1 MKRVYI
7 NFFLYMFSKFT
18 FINCNI
24 KNRPSLFGQFS
35 VLLLRMLFSML
46 KEIVL
51 KCLFDGYTRRA
62 IKFFFA
68 RWFYPTN
75 HLENFSMNGNAVSF
89 SVYRLLLAYLFK
101 RTKSRIVVES
111 FTLMPT
117 GNNLL
122 PIVIVFIFSAA
133 LMFCVLGIHFKI
145 RSSGG

>member
-1 MKRVYI
+1 
-7 NFFLYMFSKFT
+7 MFSKFT

-51 KCLFDGYTRRA
+51 KCLFDGYTRRT

-75 HLENFSMNGNAVSF
+75 HLENFLMPWVF
-89 SVYRLLLAYLFK
+89 QFIVCCWHIYLK
-101 RTKSRIVVES
+101 EPKSCIVVES